1 MTEYNKE
8 KLLRLESKIENMLDK
23 LIESDEDLEN
33 NGDNSSLKFS
43 EDISSSEE
51 NKNENEPFEK
61 ELFSKP
67 FFPNEN
73 KVQPKESKLI
83 FKSSIDIF
91 NEQNT
96 RTNLNQN
103 NFSNTNLLYNS
114 SNYFPFNYSYS
125 QQTNNNMNNK
135 SNSNLFGSVYKM
147 ANNNINHIN
156 NESLN
161 TTTSFTSNFDN
172 NNNVFPMINNSYM
185 NYGYHN
191 FNNSFCYENNKSFF
205 NRNKKSHN
213 SFFAGDK
220 ICFNNKK
227 IMDTQN
233 NYKINALS
241 NDNVELEILLIE
253 VNKILSKIEKID
265 QAFFN
270 KLKGKFEQII
280 RTHKGSRIFQNYL
293 KNTHIDILHQIFL
306 EIKSNLSDLLRDNY
320 ANYFCKK
327 FFDYLNQKDRIE
339 FLKIIQNDLKYL
351 AIDITATYP
360 IQGIIE
366 QVGSKVEKNII
377 YMGIKDSI
385 SKFCYNIYGTH
396 VIEKILG
403 YFEDEFTKEI
413 IDYIYNNFIDL
424 AFNINGICVVK
435 KLLLMTHKKD
445 LHNKL
450 KQKVNDN
457 ALKLIVHQYGNY
469 VIQIIFENWD
479 NNELQ
484 SILNYYKNNQV
495 LLSKLK
501 YSSNA
506 IERIIEKNKNNLD
519 DYINEICIGNNI
531 SELILNNYGNY
542 VIQKALKL
550 STGKS
555 KDILIQ
561 NILKNLCVI
570 DDQKISNKW
579 KNIISSKLSH

>member
-1 MTEYNKE
+1 
-8 KLLRLESKIENMLDK
+8 
-23 LIESDEDLEN
+23 
-33 NGDNSSLKFS
+33 
-43 EDISSSEE
+43 
-51 NKNENEPFEK
+51 
-61 ELFSKP
+61 
-67 FFPNEN
+67 
-73 KVQPKESKLI
+73 
-83 FKSSIDIF
+83 
-91 NEQNT
+91 
-96 RTNLNQN
+96 
-103 NFSNTNLLYNS
+103 
-114 SNYFPFNYSYS
+114 
-125 QQTNNNMNNK
+125 MNNK
-135 SNSNLFGSVYKM
+135 SNPNAFGTVYKI

-161 TTTSFTSNFDN
+161 TTASFNSNFDN
-172 NNNVFPMINNSYM
+172 NNAFPMINNSYM
-185 NYGYHN
+185 NYGYQN
-191 FNNSFCYENNKSFF
+191 FNNSFCYENDKSFF

-227 IMDTQN
+227 IINAQN
-233 NYKINALS
+233 NYKMNVLC

-253 VNKILSKIEKID
+253 VNKTLNKIEKID

-306 EIKSNLSDLLRDNY
+306 EIKGNLSNLLRDNY

-327 FFDYLNQKDRIE
+327 FFDNLNQKDRIE

-377 YMGIKDSI
+377 YLGIKDSI

-424 AFNINGICVVK
+424 SFNINGICVVK

-450 KQKVNDN
+450 KQKINDN
-457 ALKLIVHQYGNY
+457 ALNLIVHQYGNY

-479 NNELQ
+479 DNELQ

-519 DYINEICIGNNI
+519 NYINEICIGNNI
-531 SELILNNYGNY
+531 SELMLNNYGNY
-542 VIQKALKL
+542 VIQKAIKL

-561 NILKNLCVI
+561 NILNNLCLI

-579 KNIISSKLSH
+579 KNIISSKLSN